1 MKIYTKTGDQG
12 ETGLL
17 GGKRVSKT
25 HPCVEVCGGLDELNS
40 WLGAIRS
47 KLPQGVI
54 ESGLRPVQNDLFCI
68 GTTVAGCMGE
78 TRKQARVAETRIG
91 ELESWMDA
99 LDAQLP
105 PLTAFVLPGVTEL
118 ASWAHLARNICR
130 RVERQLVGLIEKVGA
145 IESESKLDYFQ
156 TELTYLN
163 RLSDLLFLLA
173 RTLNVEAGHDEVHW
187 IP

>member
-68 GTTVAGCMGE
+68 GTTVAGCMGCLLY
-78 TRKQARVAETRIG
+78 TSPSPR
-91 ELESWMDA
+91 D
-99 LDAQLP
+99 
-105 PLTAFVLPGVTEL
+105 
-118 ASWAHLARNICR
+118 
-130 RVERQLVGLIEKVGA
+130 GL
-145 IESESKLDYFQ
+145 
-156 TELTYLN
+156 
-163 RLSDLLFLLA
+163 LSRMPSSA
-173 RTLNVEAGHDEVHW
+173 
-187 IP
+187 